1 MAQAD
6 WDLIVVGSGIAG
18 LRAAIAVAAAGRRA
32 ALLTKDGATDSSS
45 DKAQGGIAAVL
56 SEDDELALHY
66 DDTLAA
72 GDGLCNEAAVRVL
85 VEEGPTR
92 ALELIEWGARFDRE
106 GTRLALAREAAHSK
120 RRILRAQG
128 DSTGREIVR
137 ALVEKTATLDGIALL
152 PRTFSVDLVMQAGRI
167 AGLLA
172 LDEDHGT
179 VRLLRAPAVLLA
191 TGGAGL
197 IYQETTNPPQA
208 TGDGA
213 AMAYRA
219 GAEMMDLEFVQFH
232 PTALVLPGAPRFLLS
247 EAMRGEGGR
256 LVDAAG
262 RPFMQ
267 EFDPR
272 GDLAPRDVVARG
284 IHSVMRRSGA
294 PCVHLDMTALP
305 AEAVRARF
313 PRIAATCARHGLD
326 IARDRLPVA
335 PCAHFMM
342 GGVKT
347 DLMGRTAI
355 PGLYA
360 AGEVACTGVH
370 GANRLASNS
379 LLEGLVFGARA
390 GAAVIQDRILEGG
403 IPSGAALPAGA
414 VERLAEAV
422 RSIDPGEAEGIVAR
436 LRRVMWEDVGLVRE
450 AEGMRRAVR
459 TILNLESGL
468 APRRPSRSG
477 LEARNLL
484 FVARLVAESALRREE
499 SRGSHYR
506 SDHPRPEPGR
516 GRHAIIA
523 PGAPAPDL
531 PTLERPITPSVHS
544 SARVVDKESA
554 SCPRPSS

>member
-1 MAQAD
+1 MRQAD
-6 WDLIVVGSGIAG
+6 FDLLIVGSGIAG
-18 LRAAIAVAAAGRRA
+18 LRAAIAVAGAGRRA
-32 ALLTKDGATDSSS
+32 ALLTKDSATDSSS

-66 DDTLAA
+66 EDTLAA

-85 VEEGPTR
+85 VEEGPAR

-106 GTRLALAREAAHSK
+106 GSRLALAREAAHSK

-137 ALVEKTATLDGIALL
+137 ALVEKAKTMEGVTLL
-152 PRTFSVDLVMQAGRI
+152 PRTFSIDLVLQGGRI

-172 LDEDHGT
+172 LDEDRDR
-179 VRLLRAPAVLLA
+179 VMLLRAPAVLLA
-191 TGGAGL
+191 TGGAGM
-197 IYQETTNPPQA
+197 IYRETTNPPQA

-232 PTALVLPGAPRFLLS
+232 PTARMVSGAPRFLLS

-256 LVDAAG
+256 LVDG
-262 RPFMQ
+262 RMRPFMT

-272 GDLAPRDVVARG
+272 GDLAPRDIVARG
-284 IHSVMRRSGA
+284 IFEVMRRSGA
-294 PCVHLDMTALP
+294 ASVFLDMTGLK
-305 AEAVRARF
+305 AEDVRARF
-313 PRIAATCARHGLD
+313 PRIAATCAAHGLD
-326 IARDRLPVA
+326 IGRDPLPVA

-390 GAAVIQDRILEGG
+390 GAAVVQDRILEGTG
-403 IPSGAALPAGA
+403 GGLADPAAAGDA
-414 VERLAEAV
+414 AARLGEAV
-422 RSIDPGEAEGIVAR
+422 RSIDAGAADEIAAR
-436 LRRVMWEDVGLVRE
+436 LREVMWRDVGLVRD
-450 AEGMRRAVR
+450 AEGLRRAVGE
-459 TILNLESGL
+459 ILKLESGL
-468 APRRPSRSG
+468 SPRTPRRAG

-484 FVARLVAESALRREE
+484 FVGRLVAESALRREE
-499 SRGSHYR
+499 SRGSHWR
-506 SDHPRPEPGR
+506 SDFPRPEPGR

-531 PTLERPITPSVHS
+531 PILERGIT
-544 SARVVDKESA
+544 A
-554 SCPRPSS
+554 SP

>member
-1 MAQAD
+1 MRQAD
-6 WDLIVVGSGIAG
+6 FDLLIVGSGIAG

-32 ALLTKDGATDSSS
+32 ALLTKDSATDSSS

-66 DDTLAA
+66 EDTLAA

-85 VEEGPTR
+85 VEEGPAR

-106 GTRLALAREAAHSK
+106 GSRLALAREAAHSK

-137 ALVEKTATLDGIALL
+137 ALVEKAKTMEGVTLL
-152 PRTFSVDLVMQAGRI
+152 PRTFSIDLVLQGGRI

-172 LDEDHGT
+172 LDEDRDR
-179 VRLLRAPAVLLA
+179 VMLLRAPAVLLA
-191 TGGAGL
+191 TGGAGM
-197 IYQETTNPPQA
+197 IYRETTNPPQA

-232 PTALVLPGAPRFLLS
+232 PTALVVSGAPRFLLS

-256 LVDAAG
+256 LVDG
-262 RPFMQ
+262 RMRPFMT

-272 GDLAPRDVVARG
+272 GDLAPRDIVARG
-284 IHSVMRRSGA
+284 IFEVMRRSGA
-294 PCVHLDMTALP
+294 ASVFLDMTGLK
-305 AEAVRARF
+305 AEEVRTRF
-313 PRIAATCARHGLD
+313 PRIAATCAAHGLD
-326 IARDRLPVA
+326 IGRDPLPVA

-390 GAAVIQDRILEGG
+390 GAAVVQDRILEGMG
-403 IPSGAALPAGA
+403 GGLADPAAAGDA
-414 VERLAEAV
+414 AARLGDAV
-422 RSIDPGEAEGIVAR
+422 RSIDAGAAEDVVAR
-436 LRRVMWEDVGLVRE
+436 LREVMWADVGLLRD
-450 AEGMRRAVR
+450 AEGLRRAVR

-468 APRRPSRSG
+468 APRPPRRPG

-484 FVARLVAESALRREE
+484 FVGRLVAESALRREE
-499 SRGSHYR
+499 SRGSHWR
-506 SDHPRPEPGR
+506 SDFPRPEPGR
-516 GRHAIIA
+516 GRHAVIA

-531 PTLERPITPSVHS
+531 PTLERGIT
-544 SARVVDKESA
+544 A
-554 SCPRPSS
+554 SL

>member
-1 MAQAD
+1 MTQAD
-6 WDLIVVGSGIAG
+6 YDLIVVGSGIAG

-66 DDTLAA
+66 EDTLAA

-137 ALVEKTATLDGIALL
+137 ALVEKASTLEGITLL
-152 PRTFSVDLVMQAGRI
+152 PRTFTIDLTMQGGRI

-172 LDEDHGT
+172 LDEERDA
-179 VRLLRAPAVLLA
+179 VRRLRAPAVLLA

-197 IYQETTNPPQA
+197 IYSETTNPPQA

-232 PTALVLPGAPRFLLS
+232 PTALLLPGAPRFLLS

-267 EFDPR
+267 DFDPR
-272 GDLAPRDVVARG
+272 GDLAPRDIVARG
-284 IHSVMRRSGA
+284 IFAVMRRSGA

-305 AEAVRARF
+305 ADAVRERF
-313 PRIAATCARHGLD
+313 PRIAATCARYGLD
-326 IARDRLPVA
+326 IARDLLPVA

-390 GAAVIQDRILEGG
+390 GAAVIQDRILEATGALEG
-403 IPSGAALPAGA
+403 PPPGAAAA
-414 VERLAEAV
+414 ERLAAAV
-422 RSIDPGEAEGIVAR
+422 RSIDPREAEGIVAQ
-436 LRRVMWEDVGLVRE
+436 LRRVMWEDVGLVRD

-459 TILNLESGL
+459 MILNLESGL
-468 APRRPSRSG
+468 APRAPARAG

-499 SRGSHYR
+499 SRGSHWR
-506 SDHPRPEPGR
+506 SDFPRPEPGR
-516 GRHAIIA
+516 GRHAVIA

-531 PTLERPITPSVHS
+531 PTLERPITASAPA

-554 SCPRPSS
+554 

>member
-1 MAQAD
+1 VRHAD
-6 WDLIVVGSGIAG
+6 FDLLIVGSGIAG
-18 LRAAIAVAAAGRRA
+18 LRAAVAVAAAGRRA

-66 DDTLAA
+66 EDTLLA

-85 VEEGPTR
+85 VEEGPAR

-137 ALVEKTATLDGIALL
+137 ALVEKMATMDGVTLR
-152 PRTFSVDLVMQAGRI
+152 PRTFSVDLVLQGGRI

-172 LDEDHGT
+172 LDEGT
-179 VRLLRAPAVLLA
+179 GRVTLLRAPAVLLA
-191 TGGAGL
+191 TGGAGM
-197 IYQETTNPPQA
+197 IYRETTNPPQA

-232 PTALVLPGAPRFLLS
+232 PTALMLPGAPRFLLS

-256 LVDAAG
+256 LVDAQG
-262 RPFMQ
+262 RSFMGA
-267 EFDPR
+267 FDPR

-284 IHSVMRRSGA
+284 IFEVMRREGA
-294 PCVHLDMTALP
+294 ACVFLDMTPLP

-313 PRIAATCARHGLD
+313 PRIAETCARFGLD
-326 IARDRLPVA
+326 IARDLLPVA

-390 GAAVIQDRILEGG
+390 GAAVVQDRILEGG
-403 IPSGAALPAGA
+403 GGPLERDPGADGDAA
-414 VERLAEAV
+414 ERLGEAV
-422 RSIDPGEAEGIVAR
+422 RSIDTGAAEEIVAR
-436 LRRVMWEDVGLVRE
+436 LRQVLWDEVGIVRE
-450 AEGMRRAVR
+450 AEGLRRAVR

-468 APRRPSRSG
+468 SPRPPRRVG

-484 FVARLVAESALRREE
+484 FVGRLVAESALRREE

-506 SDHPRPEPGR
+506 SDFPRPEPGR

-531 PTLERPITPSVHS
+531 PILERSITGSTSTSGTVK
-544 SARVVDKESA
+544 DKERA
-554 SCPRPSS
+554 

>member
-1 MAQAD
+1 MQAD
-6 WDLIVVGSGIAG
+6 FDLLIVGSGIAG
-18 LRAAIAVAAAGRRA
+18 LRAAIAVAGAGRRA
-32 ALLTKDGATDSSS
+32 ALLTKDSATDSSS

-66 DDTLAA
+66 EDTLAA

-85 VEEGPTR
+85 VEEGPAR

-106 GTRLALAREAAHSK
+106 GSRLALAREAAHSK

-137 ALVEKTATLDGIALL
+137 ALVEKAKTMEGVTLL
-152 PRTFSVDLVMQAGRI
+152 PRTFSIDLVLQGGRI

-172 LDEDHGT
+172 LDEDRDR
-179 VRLLRAPAVLLA
+179 VMLLRAPAVLLA
-191 TGGAGL
+191 TGGAGM
-197 IYQETTNPPQA
+197 IYRETTNPPQA

-232 PTALVLPGAPRFLLS
+232 PTALMVSGAPRFLLS

-256 LVDAAG
+256 LVDGQG
-262 RPFMQ
+262 RPFMT

-272 GDLAPRDVVARG
+272 GDLAPRDIVARG
-284 IHSVMRRSGA
+284 IFEVMRSTGA
-294 PCVHLDMTALP
+294 AAVFLDMTHLP
-305 AEAVRARF
+305 ADAVRARF
-313 PRIAATCARHGLD
+313 PRIASTCAAHGLD
-326 IARDRLPVA
+326 IGRDPLPVA

-390 GAAVIQDRILEGG
+390 GAAVVQDRILEGTGG
-403 IPSGAALPAGA
+403 ILPDPAAKGDAA
-414 VERLAEAV
+414 ARLGEAV
-422 RSIDPGEAEGIVAR
+422 RSIEAGAAEDVVAR
-436 LRRVMWEDVGLVRE
+436 LREVMWKDVGLLRD
-450 AEGMRRAVR
+450 AEGLRRTVR

-468 APRRPSRSG
+468 APRPPLRPG

-484 FVARLVAESALRREE
+484 FVGRLVAESALRREE
-499 SRGSHYR
+499 SRGSHWR
-506 SDHPRPEPGR
+506 SDFPRPEPGR
-516 GRHAIIA
+516 GRHAVIA

-531 PTLERPITPSVHS
+531 PTLERGIT
-544 SARVVDKESA
+544 A
-554 SCPRPSS
+554 SL

>member
-32 ALLTKDGATDSSS
+32 ALLTKDGATDSST

-66 DDTLAA
+66 EDTLVA

-152 PRTFSVDLVMQAGRI
+152 PRTFSVDLVMQGGRI

-172 LDEDHGT
+172 LDEERET

-197 IYQETTNPPQA
+197 IYSETTNPPQA

-232 PTALVLPGAPRFLLS
+232 PTALFLPGAPRFLLS

-262 RPFMQ
+262 RPFMT

-272 GDLAPRDVVARG
+272 GDLAPRDIVARG
-284 IHSVMRRSGA
+284 IHAVMRRSGA

-313 PRIAATCARHGLD
+313 PRIAATCARYGLD
-326 IARDRLPVA
+326 IARDHLPVA

-390 GAAVIQDRILEGG
+390 GTAVIQDRILEGG
-403 IPSGAALPAGA
+403 LAPEGPAFAASA
-414 VERLAEAV
+414 VQALAEAV
-422 RSIDPGEAEGIVAR
+422 RSIDPREAEGIVAR
-436 LRRVMWEDVGLVRE
+436 LRRVMWDDVGLVRD

-468 APRRPSRSG
+468 SPRPPARAG

-516 GRHAIIA
+516 GRHAVIA

-531 PTLERPITPSVHS
+531 PTLERPITASAPA
-544 SARVVDKESA
+544 SARVVD
-554 SCPRPSS
+554 

>member
-1 MAQAD
+1 MRQAD
-6 WDLIVVGSGIAG
+6 FDLLIVGSGIAG
-18 LRAAIAVAAAGRRA
+18 LRAAIAVAGAGRRA

-66 DDTLAA
+66 EDTLAA

-85 VEEGPTR
+85 VEEGPAR

-137 ALVEKTATLDGIALL
+137 ALVEKARTMEGVTLL
-152 PRTFSVDLVMQAGRI
+152 PRTFSIDLVLQGGRI

-172 LDEDHGT
+172 LDEGNER
-179 VRLLRAPAVLLA
+179 VALLRAPAVLLA
-191 TGGAGL
+191 TGGAGM
-197 IYQETTNPPQA
+197 IYRETTNPPQA

-232 PTALVLPGAPRFLLS
+232 PTALMVSGAPRFLLS

-256 LVDAAG
+256 LVDSRM
-262 RPFMQ
+262 RPFMT

-272 GDLAPRDVVARG
+272 GDLAPRDIVARG
-284 IHSVMRRSGA
+284 IFEVMRRTGA
-294 PCVHLDMTALP
+294 ASVFLDMSGLP
-305 AEAVRARF
+305 ADAVRARF
-313 PRIAATCARHGLD
+313 PRIASTCAAYGLD
-326 IARDRLPVA
+326 IGRDPLPVA

-390 GAAVIQDRILEGG
+390 GAAVVHDRILEGTG
-403 IPSGAALPAGA
+403 GVLPAPAAGDDA
-414 VERLAEAV
+414 AARLGDAV
-422 RSIDPGEAEGIVAR
+422 RSIDAAAAGEIVAR
-436 LRRVMWEDVGLVRE
+436 LREVMWTDVGLVRD
-450 AEGMRRAVR
+450 AEGLRRAVGE
-459 TILNLESGL
+459 ILNLESGL
-468 APRRPSRSG
+468 APRTPRRAG

-484 FVARLVAESALRREE
+484 FVGRLVAESARRREE
-499 SRGSHYR
+499 SRGSHWR
-506 SDHPRPEPGR
+506 SDFPRPEPGR
-516 GRHAIIA
+516 GRHAVIA

-531 PTLERPITPSVHS
+531 PMLERGIT
-544 SARVVDKESA
+544 A
-554 SCPRPSS
+554 SL

>member
-1 MAQAD
+1 MRHAD
-6 WDLIVVGSGIAG
+6 FDLLIVGSGIAG
-18 LRAAIAVAAAGRRA
+18 LRAAIALAGAGRRA
-32 ALLTKDGATDSSS
+32 ALLTKDSATDSSS

-66 DDTLAA
+66 EDTLSA

-85 VEEGPTR
+85 VEEGPAR

-106 GTRLALAREAAHSK
+106 GTRLLLAREAAHSK

-137 ALVEKTATLDGIALL
+137 ALVEKAATMEGVTLL
-152 PRTFSVDLVMQAGRI
+152 PRTFSVDLVLQGGRI

-172 LDEDHGT
+172 LDEERGK
-179 VRLLRAPAVLLA
+179 VKFLRAPAVLLA
-191 TGGAGL
+191 TGGAGMM
-197 IYQETTNPPQA
+197 YRETTNPPQA

-232 PTALVLPGAPRFLLS
+232 PTALMITGAPRFLLS

-256 LVDAAG
+256 LVDARG
-262 RPFMQ
+262 RAFMK

-272 GDLAPRDVVARG
+272 GDLAPRDIVARG
-284 IHSVMRRSGA
+284 IFEVMRRDGGGS
-294 PCVHLDMTALP
+294 VFLDMTALP
-305 AEAVRARF
+305 ADEVRARF
-313 PRIAATCARHGLD
+313 PRIAATCAGFGLD

-390 GAAVIQDRILEGG
+390 GAAIVQDRILEGG
-403 IPSGAALPAGA
+403 GGPLMPDDDAADP
-414 VERLAEAV
+414 ERLAGAV
-422 RSIDPGEAEGIVAR
+422 RSIDPRAADGIIAR
-436 LRRVMWEDVGLVRE
+436 LRQVMWDDVGLVRDAAGLE
-450 AEGMRRAVR
+450 RAVR
-459 TILNLESGL
+459 MILNLESGL
-468 APRRPSRSG
+468 APREPHRKG

-484 FVARLVAESALRREE
+484 FMGRLVAESALKREE
-499 SRGSHYR
+499 SRGSHTR
-506 SDHPRPEPGR
+506 KDFPKREPGR
-516 GRHAIIA
+516 GRHAVIA

-531 PTLERPITPSVHS
+531 PILERPITGSAPSSVT
-544 SARVVDKESA
+544 VKDKESA
-554 SCPRPSS
+554 

>member
-6 WDLIVVGSGIAG
+6 WDLIIVGSGIAG
-18 LRAAIAVAAAGRRA
+18 LRAAIAIAASGRRA

-66 DDTLAA
+66 EDTLVA

-137 ALVEKTATLDGIALL
+137 ALVEKTSTLDGVALL
-152 PRTFSVDLVMQAGRI
+152 PRTFSVDLVMQGGRI

-172 LDEDHGT
+172 LDEERGD

-197 IYQETTNPPQA
+197 VYSETTNPPQA

-232 PTALVLPGAPRFLLS
+232 PTALQVTGAPRFLLS

-256 LVDAAG
+256 LLDAAG
-262 RPFMQ
+262 RPFMP

-272 GDLAPRDVVARG
+272 GDLAPRDIVARG
-284 IHSVMRRSGA
+284 IFEMMRRSGA

-313 PRIAATCARHGLD
+313 PRIAATCARYGLD
-326 IARDRLPVA
+326 IGRDRLPVS

-347 DLMGRTAI
+347 DLMGRTSI

-390 GAAVIQDRILEGG
+390 GAAVIQDRILEG
-403 IPSGAALPAGA
+403 AGA
-414 VERLAEAV
+414 VGGPATAQAEAARLAEAV
-422 RSIDPGEAEGIVAR
+422 RSIEPRAAEDVVAR
-436 LRRVMWEDVGLVRE
+436 LRRVMWEDVGLVRD
-450 AEGMRRAVR
+450 AEGMHRAVR

-468 APRRPSRSG
+468 SPRPPSRIG

-506 SDHPRPEPGR
+506 SDFPRPEPGR
-516 GRHAIIA
+516 GRHAVIA

-531 PTLERPITPSVHS
+531 PTLERRVSPSSSESPS
-544 SARVVDKESA
+544 SAKVVDKESA
-554 SCPRPSS
+554 

>member
-1 MAQAD
+1 VRHAD
-6 WDLIVVGSGIAG
+6 FDLLIVGSGIAG
-18 LRAAIAVAAAGRRA
+18 LRAAVAVAAAGRRA

-66 DDTLAA
+66 EDTLLA

-85 VEEGPTR
+85 VEEGPAR
-92 ALELIEWGARFDRE
+92 ALELIEWGARFDRD
-106 GTRLALAREAAHSK
+106 GARLALAREAAHSK

-137 ALVEKTATLDGIALL
+137 ALVEKTATMDGVTLL
-152 PRTFSVDLVMQAGRI
+152 PRTFSVDLVLQGGRI

-172 LDEDHGT
+172 LDEGAGRVT
-179 VRLLRAPAVLLA
+179 LLRAPAVLLA
-191 TGGAGL
+191 TGGAGM
-197 IYQETTNPPQA
+197 IYRETTNPPQA

-232 PTALVLPGAPRFLLS
+232 PTALMLPGAPRFLLS

-256 LVDAAG
+256 LVDARG
-262 RPFMQ
+262 RSFMGA
-267 EFDPR
+267 FDRR

-284 IHSVMRRSGA
+284 IFEVMRREEA
-294 PCVHLDMTALP
+294 ACVFLDMTPLP

-313 PRIAATCARHGLD
+313 PRIAETCARFGLD

-390 GAAVIQDRILEGG
+390 GAAVVQDRILEGG
-403 IPSGAALPAGA
+403 GGPLERGPGADGDAA
-414 VERLAEAV
+414 ERLGAAV
-422 RSIDPGEAEGIVAR
+422 RSIDAGAAEEIVAR
-436 LRRVMWEDVGLVRE
+436 LRQVLWDEVGIVRE
-450 AEGMRRAVR
+450 AEGLQRAVR

-468 APRRPSRSG
+468 SPRPPRRIG

-484 FVARLVAESALRREE
+484 FVGRLVAESALRREE

-506 SDHPRPEPGR
+506 SDFPRPEPGR

-531 PTLERPITPSVHS
+531 PILERSITGSTSTSGTVK
-544 SARVVDKESA
+544 DKERA
-554 SCPRPSS
+554 

>member
-6 WDLIVVGSGIAG
+6 WDLIIVGSGIAG
-18 LRAAIAVAAAGRRA
+18 LRAAIAIAASGRRA

-66 DDTLAA
+66 EDTLVA

-137 ALVEKTATLDGIALL
+137 ALVEKTSTLDGVALL
-152 PRTFSVDLVMQAGRI
+152 PRTFSVDLVMQGGRI

-172 LDEDHGT
+172 LDEERVD

-197 IYQETTNPPQA
+197 VYSETTNPPQA

-232 PTALVLPGAPRFLLS
+232 PTALQVTGAPRFLLS

-256 LVDAAG
+256 LLDAAG
-262 RPFMQ
+262 RPFMP

-272 GDLAPRDVVARG
+272 GDLAPRDIVARG
-284 IHSVMRRSGA
+284 IFEMMRRSGA

-313 PRIAATCARHGLD
+313 PRIAATCARYGLD
-326 IARDRLPVA
+326 IGRDRLPVS

-347 DLMGRTAI
+347 DLMGRTSI

-390 GAAVIQDRILEGG
+390 GAAVIQDRILEG
-403 IPSGAALPAGA
+403 AGA
-414 VERLAEAV
+414 VGGPATAQAEAARLAEAV
-422 RSIDPGEAEGIVAR
+422 RSIEPRAAEDVVAR
-436 LRRVMWEDVGLVRE
+436 LRRVMWEDVGLVRD
-450 AEGMRRAVR
+450 AEGMHRAVR

-468 APRRPSRSG
+468 SPRPPSRIG

-506 SDHPRPEPGR
+506 SDFPRPEPGR
-516 GRHAIIA
+516 GRHAVIA

-531 PTLERPITPSVHS
+531 PTLERRVSPSSSESPS
-544 SARVVDKESA
+544 SAKVVDKESA
-554 SCPRPSS
+554 